1 MQIDELKDDRF
12 EKARFPIHID
22 LPTAPHSYLADAQ
35 QAIKREYRDSTKW
48 KLLRCRKVSV
58 LSKSDSGTIFVLHVG
73 HSVEF
78 DWTWEGALAFRP
90 VHIEGDRPENRTL
103 FDRDAT
109 EDHEE
114 SDSILWTGEVLE
126 VDEATGRIFVSVSN
140 PDFPPTKGSFY
151 VRPFEFLAFLNS
163 VFNEPAY
170 EAIRP
175 HLPSRLLATE
185 GGIHP
190 SVKNPHAVGL
200 KPLQP
205 WWSKAWSVLWGPPG
219 TGKTFTTGKQVAE
232 VLADPSERILI
243 VSTTNRATDAVAIS
257 VGRAARELNLSELFK
272 GTILRI
278 GKGARLERFQNEKLI
293 SMLKGTETEFLE
305 QIELLSSEL
314 TRSRDAE
321 TKAIVRSQ
329 IKTLQREMRDA
340 SLRNF
345 LDSKNRVIVTTAFK
359 ATTLLKRAEIKSDIE
374 AGFAPF
380 TTIMIDEAGLLS
392 RAAISAL
399 SMLAA
404 RRVALVGDSQQLA
417 PISRISRVLP
427 TSQMKW
433 LAMSGLSHLDS
444 ITTNLDGIHI
454 LREQRRMHDEICQ
467 IVSKYKY
474 DSQLFTAPEV
484 FQRLTKLPQPLSLD
498 TRAVW
503 YVLDQETIDMTRTRA
518 ERGPGNRSWIRT
530 LSIEI
535 LDRLF
540 SHTEFQESHGL
551 FLSPFKAQ
559 ASLVSRYLAENHIQ
573 NWSAST
579 VHSQQ
584 GSEADIV
591 IFDSVNAGSYSWPYD
606 EWQRMI
612 NVAISRARESLIIL
626 ASRAEMNEPY
636 LRPLIRQLK
645 PCVLRKHSRQY
656 EWVDVPVVEE
666 YVPPQKSLI
675 KETTTVGYQITKRQ
689 ELRPVLSQEQ
699 QRLCGLELD
708 GKPRLV
714 RGVAGSG
721 KTVVLAHWL
730 MQTVHRL
737 RSEQNIR
744 IWAIFANRS
753 LQNLISESIV
763 TAWEQETD
771 GKPFPWNR
779 VSLQHIK
786 DLLQVMLPEVGIEV
800 RSFGF
805 DYDSA
810 AQAYLSRVDQKSIEP
825 RCDALFIDEAQDMG
839 PNTLKLLASLTRQ
852 TNLFDSNSRSVN
864 IFYDNAQNIYDR
876 ETPKWTDLGLDM
888 RGRSSVMK
896 ESFRSTKPITD
907 FALNVLCKLHP
918 QMDNQDYKELITRGL
933 IEPTT
938 KNGMNWWNVRFNQID
953 GPKPEFRTFE
963 SLEKEFVAIAEYCR
977 QLIQIEGVKPSDIT
991 MLYNSKFIRAR
1002 LEEMVAP
1009 VLRDLGVTLSVQTH
1023 QPYQRN
1029 PNVILATTSASFKGY
1044 DSEVVIIP
1052 GVDFFRAQ
1060 DKGVLASS
1068 LYVAMTRARS
1078 ILTMFSHRSSNPYAK
1093 TISKAIEDCLDCLQD
1108 KPVIDTEI
1116 SPQDDFLEI
1125 LQWIGEGN
1133 RRWLQQIWSENKIS
1147 QEPIFAPDGELIAE
1161 PLFWFLQNSVIFACF
1176 GNEVLTNRA
1185 MQRLTD
1191 FSIRILPI
1199 GEPQMGR

>member
-1 MQIDELKDDRF
+1 MHIDDLKDDRF
-12 EKARFPIHID
+12 EKARFPIQIS
-22 LPTAPHSYLADAQ
+22 LPCAPDAYLTDAQ
-35 QAIKREYRDSTKW
+35 QSIKREYRDSTKW

-58 LSKSDSGTIFVLHVG
+58 LSKSDSNTIFVLHVG

-78 DWTWEGALAFRP
+78 DWTWEGSLAFRP
-90 VHIEGDRPENRTL
+90 VHIAGDLAENRTL
-103 FDRDAT
+103 FDQDSK
-109 EDHEE
+109 EDQEA

-126 VDEATGRIFVSVSN
+126 VDEATGRIFVSVSD
-140 PDFPPTKGSFY
+140 PDYPPTKGSFY
-151 VRPFEFLAFLNS
+151 VKPFEFLAFLNS

-170 EAIRP
+170 DAIRP
-175 HLPSRLLATE
+175 HLPNRLLATE
-185 GGIHP
+185 GGVHP
-190 SVKNPHAVGL
+190 SVNTPQSVGL
-200 KPLQP
+200 EHLQP

-219 TGKTFTTGKQVAE
+219 TGKTYTTGKQVAE
-232 VLADPSERILI
+232 VLADPSERILV

-257 VGRAARELNLSELFK
+257 IGRASRELSRSELIK

-278 GKGARLERFQNEKLI
+278 GKGARVERFQNEKLV

-305 QIELLSSEL
+305 QIELLSTEL
-314 TRSRDAE
+314 TRSHDPE
-321 TKAIVRSQ
+321 SKAIIRSQ
-329 IKTLQREMRDA
+329 IKSLQREMRDA

-359 ATTLLKRAEIKSDIE
+359 ATTLLKRYETKSDIE

-399 SMLAA
+399 SLLAS
-404 RRVALVGDSQQLA
+404 RRVVLVGDSQQLA

-427 TSQMKW
+427 TNQMKW

-444 ITTNLDGIHI
+444 IATEIDGVYV
-454 LREQRRMHDEICQ
+454 LREQRRMHHEICQ

-474 DSQLFTAPEV
+474 DSQLFTAPEIL
-484 FQRLTKLPQPLSLD
+484 QRRTKLPQPLSID
-498 TRAVW
+498 YRAVW
-503 YVLDQETIDMTRTRA
+503 YVLDQESTDLARTRA
-518 ERGPGNRSWIRT
+518 ERGPGNRSWIRP
-530 LSIEI
+530 LSIDI
-535 LDRLF
+535 LSHLF
-540 SHTEFQESHGL
+540 SHAEFQESHGL

-559 ASLVSRYLAENHIQ
+559 ASLVCKYLADNHIQ

-584 GSEADIV
+584 GAEADIV
-591 IFDSVNAGSYSWPYD
+591 IFDTVNAGSYSWPYD

-612 NVAISRARESLIIL
+612 NVAISRARESIMIL

-645 PCVLRKHSRQY
+645 PCILRKHFRNY
-656 EWVDVPVVEE
+656 RWLDVPVSKE
-666 YVPPQKSLI
+666 YELPQESLV
-675 KETTTVGYQITKRQ
+675 KESTTVGYQITKRQ

-699 QRLCGLELD
+699 QRLCELELD

-737 RSEQNIR
+737 RKEQNIR

-763 TAWEQETD
+763 TAWEQETY

-786 DLLQVMLPEVGIEV
+786 DLLQVVLPEVGLDM

-810 AQAYLSRVDQKSIEP
+810 AHAYLSRVDLKSIEH

-839 PNTLKLLASLTRQ
+839 PNTLKLLAALTRQ

-864 IFYDNAQNIYDR
+864 IFYDNAQNIYNR
-876 ETPKWTDLGLDM
+876 EVPKWTDLGLDM

-896 ESFRSTKPITD
+896 ESFRSTKPITE

-918 QMDNQDYKELITRGL
+918 QMDNQDYKELIARGL
-933 IEPTT
+933 VERVTR
-938 KNGMNWWNVRFNQID
+938 NGTNWWNVRFNQID
-953 GPKPEFRTFE
+953 GPKPEFRMFG
-963 SLEKEFVAIAEYCR
+963 SIEKEFAAIADYCR
-977 QLIQIEGVKPSDIT
+977 QLIQVEGVKPSDIT
-991 MLYNSKFIRAR
+991 MVYNSRFVRAR
-1002 LEEMVAP
+1002 LEEIVAP
-1009 VLRDLGVTLSVQTH
+1009 FLKDLGVDLSVQTN
-1023 QPYQRN
+1023 QSYQRS

-1052 GVDFFRAQ
+1052 GIDFFRAQ

-1078 ILTMFSHRSSNPYAK
+1078 ILTMFAHRSSNPYAK
-1093 TISKAIEDCLDCLQD
+1093 TIYNAIEECLDCLQD
-1108 KPVIDTEI
+1108 RPAIDNDI
-1116 SPQDDFLEI
+1116 SPQDDFAEI
-1125 LQWIGEGN
+1125 LHWIGEKN

-1161 PLFWFLQNSVIFACF
+1161 PLFWFEQDGAIYACF
-1176 GNEVLTNRA
+1176 GDEILSKRA
-1185 MQRLTD
+1185 MHRLTD
-1191 FSIRILPI
+1191 FGVRIMPI
-1199 GEPQMGR
+1199 GDSQS